1 MNGSLGTGL
10 GSGLGNVPG
19 SGPAPETP
27 GQTARRA
34 AAAFAVVLAMSG
46 GVLFFWEVRRIVL
59 WVVVGVMLAM
69 TLEPGVAWLTHRGLR
84 RWQAASLLT
93 LVVLIA
99 VIGVIV
105 GLAVPAVTQSRQL
118 IHNLPGYAR
127 DMFKPESPLHPL
139 DARFHI
145 TERIKTI
152 TPKDVLDVISGAHTS
167 IIHVFTR
174 MLSFLAA
181 LVTTFTF
188 AVMMLIEGDRSWKA
202 ILRPL
207 NERHRAHMGRLG
219 SAIAKAVGGYVRGNL
234 LISVIAA
241 AAAYPALLVLHV
253 PYPVPLALAVGVL
266 DVVPLVGATL
276 GAALCIVVAL
286 TQGWV
291 IALILAGYFVVYQQV
306 ENNFIQI
313 VVYSRTIAMS
323 PLTVLVAALM
333 GATLGGIVGV
343 LIAIPVAS
351 ALMIVAA
358 EVLERREARAAGGGG
373 AAAGASGGGAAAEAT
388 AEAASGAGA
397 AATAG
402 GGDQADA

>member
-1 MNGSLGTGL
+1 VNGSLGGGL
-10 GSGLGNVPG
+10 GSSPM
-19 SGPAPETP
+19 PETP
-27 GQTARRA
+27 GQTAKRA

-69 TLEPGVAWLTHRGLR
+69 TLEPGVAWLTRRGLR
-84 RWQAASLLT
+84 RWQAAGLLT
-93 LVVLIA
+93 LLVLIA
-99 VIGVIV
+99 VIGIIV

-118 IHNLPGYAR
+118 IHSLPGYAR
-127 DMFKPESPLHPL
+127 DMFKPGSPLHPL
-139 DARFHI
+139 DVRFHI

-167 IIHVFTR
+167 IIHVFTK

-188 AVMMLIEGDRSWKA
+188 AVMILIEGDRSWKA

-207 NERHRAHMGRLG
+207 NEQHRADMGRLG
-219 SAIAKAVGGYVRGNL
+219 SAIARAVGGYVRGNL

-241 AAAYPALLVLHV
+241 AAAYPALLILHV

-266 DVVPLVGATL
+266 DIVPLVGATI

-351 ALMIVAA
+351 ALMIVAT
-358 EVLERREARAAGGGG
+358 EMLERREARAAGGGG
-373 AAAGASGGGAAAEAT
+373 AAAEPAGEGEPAAGSEAT
-388 AEAASGAGA
+388 GA
-397 AATAG
+397 
-402 GGDQADA
+402 